1 MAVAAGFCAA
11 ALLAYLIFT
20 SLMRLDMGR
29 FFRFTTVLLVLMAE
43 VPPFCDRACEELK
56 AIDLKT
62 PASRELFEY
71 LRQMNEQGKKCTL
84 SGLLIRIQDALY
96 REQLVAVMASL
107 DETAEREQILEDCI
121 GKIKQGRAT
130 GRLEE
135 LRRLI
140 LAAETGRDEAKVRA
154 ATQEYQELLK
164 RSREAK
170 KGE

>member
-1 MAVAAGFCAA
+1 MPAAERT
-11 ALLAYLIFT
+11 ALLA
-20 SLMRLDMGR
+20 
-29 FFRFTTVLLVLMAE
+29 LLRRELGVE
-43 VPPFCDRACEELK
+43 DGEEIRE
-56 AIDLKT
+56 ADLKT
-62 PASRELFEY
+62 PVSRQLFEY
-71 LRQMNEQGKKCTL
+71 LRQMSDQGKKCSL
-84 SGLLIRIQDALY
+84 SGLLVRIQDAQY

-121 GKIKQGRAT
+121 GKITHARAT

-140 LAAETGRDEAKVRA
+140 LAGENGRDDAKVRA